1 MPRKIRQ
8 LIKDLEKSG
17 FEFVPGKGSHRKFVH
32 PKAVVIVISGQLG
45 DDAHRYQERAVSEAI
60 QKAKHET

>member
-17 FEFVPGKGSHRKFVH
+17 FVDRGGKGSHRNYVG
-32 PKAVVIVISGQLG
+32 PNGASVTVSGKLG
-45 DDAHRYQERAVSEAI
+45 DDAHRYQEKQVKEAI
-60 QKAKHET
+60 RSLKK